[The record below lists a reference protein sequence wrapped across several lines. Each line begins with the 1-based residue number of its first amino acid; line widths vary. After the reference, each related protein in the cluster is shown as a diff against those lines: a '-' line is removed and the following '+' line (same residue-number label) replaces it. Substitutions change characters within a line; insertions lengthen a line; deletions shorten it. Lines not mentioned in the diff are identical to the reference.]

1 MYLWDTIH
9 VTATLYSPCEWCSSG
24 VYLESAQPDLE
35 FANFGQLTLIM
46 KLLSMLWSVTS
57 VYIFLFLAAKIDKN
71 TTLLLQIM
79 EK

>member
-1 MYLWDTIH
+1 MVLFLKLKKQSHHIVYLWDTIH

-46 KLLSMLWSVTS
+46 KLLSML
-57 VYIFLFLAAKIDKN
+57 
-71 TTLLLQIM
+71 
-79 EK
+79 